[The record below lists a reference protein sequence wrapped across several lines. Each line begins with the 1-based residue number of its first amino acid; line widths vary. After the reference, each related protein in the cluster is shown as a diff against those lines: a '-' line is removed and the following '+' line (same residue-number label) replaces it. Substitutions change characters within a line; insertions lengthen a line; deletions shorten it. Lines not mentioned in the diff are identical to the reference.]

1 MEIRLIVSSAVRVCT
16 ARLPHS
22 DGAAVGFP
30 FQREKK
36 RMKSRNGLLLIIIA
50 ATLLLIATASSFA
63 QLISGNLS
71 GTVYDA
77 SGAVIPIATVIA
89 HNEATGIEN
98 TAQTTSAGEYRIVNL
113 PAGAYTIT
121 VTAAGFAKAVAQGC
135 ADRTERYFHC
145 QRYPAG

>member
-77 SGAVIPIATVIA
+77 SGAVIPNATVIA
-89 HNEATGIEN
+89 HNEATGVEN
-98 TAQTTSAGEYRIVNL
+98 TAHTTSAANIASLTCPPGL
-113 PAGAYTIT
+113 TLSL
-121 VTAAGFAKAVAQGC
+121 
-135 ADRTERYFHC
+135 
-145 QRYPAG
+145 